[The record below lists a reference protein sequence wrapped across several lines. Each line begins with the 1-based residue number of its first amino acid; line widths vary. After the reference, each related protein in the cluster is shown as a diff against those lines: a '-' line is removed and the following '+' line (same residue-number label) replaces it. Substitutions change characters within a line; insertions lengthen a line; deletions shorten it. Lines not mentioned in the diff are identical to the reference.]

1 MKTLKSI
8 IEFLT
13 NMMETSER
21 GMALFAVI
29 VMAPPI
35 FNALVAP
42 LTPPHIRFWG
52 IFGLIVIG
60 PYIVGRTLNNNNK
73 HGDKQ

>member
-8 IEFLT
+8 IEFVV
-13 NMMETSER
+13 NMMDTSLR
-21 GMALFAVI
+21 GMLLLGVI
-29 VMAPPI
+29 VISPTI
-35 FNALVAP
+35 FIALMAP

-60 PYIVGRTLNNNNK
+60 SYIVGRTLNNNK

>member
-8 IEFLT
+8 IEFVV
-13 NMMETSER
+13 NMMETSRR
-21 GMALFAVI
+21 GMLLLGVI
-29 VMAPPI
+29 VMAPTI

-52 IFGLIVIG
+52 IFGLIAIG
-60 PYIVGRTLNNNNK
+60 SYIVGRTLNNTK
-73 HGDKQ
+73 DKQT